1 MSYNCTLLL
10 TLALP
15 IPTKTTT
22 TTKLTTAKTNSKTR
36 HISPRILLWG
46 QSLPPQLLISTV
58 RSTWSAAWHL
68 VMSQLAPSNPI
79 DRYTRPT
86 SQFRSTQFFRKKPGI
101 LHLYGLKDAVSV
113 SVASPELDGSWEF
126 RHRDIP
132 DGDRVVPG
140 LDNAN
145 GRKTLRQVYRLR
157 RWGYDS
163 RSTVSMLL
171 DVERKEVVCNESYD
185 IIELFNLGLNRLAK
199 NPDLD
204 LSLPSLKKKIK
215 DWNQIIY
222 SNVNNGVYRFAQS
235 QQAYDSIVN
244 ELFSTLDM
252 VDDHLGSFRYLCGDV
267 LTLADICLFT
277 TLIRFDLVY
286 NVLFKCT
293 KRKLIE
299 YPNLHAYMRDI
310 HQIPK
315 IATTCNFGAVMDG
328 YYNILFSLNPSS
340 IRPAMLSRPKPASL
354 LSADKN
360 V

>member
-1 MSYNCTLLL
+1 
-10 TLALP
+10 
-15 IPTKTTT
+15 
-22 TTKLTTAKTNSKTR
+22 
-36 HISPRILLWG
+36 
-46 QSLPPQLLISTV
+46 
-58 RSTWSAAWHL
+58 
-68 VMSQLAPSNPI
+68 
-79 DRYTRPT
+79 
-86 SQFRSTQFFRKKPGI
+86 
-101 LHLYGLKDAVSV
+101 
-113 SVASPELDGSWEF
+113 
-126 RHRDIP
+126 
-132 DGDRVVPG
+132 
-140 LDNAN
+140 
-145 GRKTLRQVYRLR
+145 
-157 RWGYDS
+157 
-163 RSTVSMLL
+163 MLL

-340 IRPAMLSRPKPASL
+340 IRPAMLSRPKPAPMGL
-354 LSADKN
+354 AP
-360 V
+360 